1 MKTKTKTG
9 TANCVTRHTQD
20 KCNRKISE
28 QKVKDEG
35 KRNRQQ
41 KEKNK
46 AQKQQRP
53 TQFMQINKLR
63 ESKTETEQKTK
74 TKKPPWEIKNQAKN
88 TAQHTQTKSNYQTQ
102 KKQ

>member
-1 MKTKTKTG
+1 MKTKTG
-9 TANCVTRHTQD
+9 TANCLTRHTQD
-20 KCNRKISE
+20 KRNRKTSE
-28 QKVKDEG
+28 QKVKDEA
-35 KRNRQQ
+35 KRNHQQ

-53 TQFMQINKLR
+53 TQFMQINKPR

-74 TKKPPWEIKNQAKN
+74 TEKPPWEIKNQAKN

-102 KKQ
+102 KNQ